1 MFPFNRFHYFY
12 FRRVSFRD
20 MAWVSILLAFMLV
33 GSAVAQAP
41 EATQREPLRV
51 IDMPTAGINHRGE
64 FNTDLRVYPEGGIQV
79 HMGIGLFRRM
89 MFGLSYGGTNVVGRG
104 KIIGNKQPG
113 LLVKYRLWE
122 ETVPLPAFALGYDNQ
137 GTGRW
142 SDSLNRYEYKA
153 PGLFIGAS
161 KNFKLGDDKNFGLH
175 AVMSWNSAETKD
187 DRGVTGSLG
196 TDVSLNEELVAVCE
210 YVMALDDNKKNT
222 YGQYASL
229 GKGKGYL
236 NVGLRWAISKIYLQ
250 FELKDILGNRVNTSS
265 PDRAVSISFADN
277 IKW

>member
-1 MFPFNRFHYFY
+1 MVTSHRLPDKTFMIIQHRMF
-12 FRRVSFRD
+12 
-20 MAWVSILLAFMLV
+20 SISLIIFVAILAGNVF
-33 GSAVAQAP
+33 AQTP
-41 EATQREPLRV
+41 EAAQREPLRI

-64 FNTDLRVYPEGGIQV
+64 FNTDLRVYPDGGV
-79 HMGIGLFRRM
+79 LANMGIGLFRRM

-104 KIIGNKQPG
+104 KIDGNKLPG

-153 PGLFIGAS
+153 PGLFIAAS

-175 AVMSWNSAETKD
+175 AVISWNSAETKD

-196 TDVSLNEELVAVCE
+196 TDISLNEELVAVGE
-210 YVMALDDNKKNT
+210 YNMALDDNKKNV
-222 YGQYASL
+222 YGQYATL
-229 GKGKGYL
+229 GKGKGYF

-265 PDRAVSISFADN
+265 PDRSVSISFADN